1 MSNFLSKIFAFSR
14 EEKRISSSEFE
25 AAVNAALLSDTV
37 ADATKGPFISEE
49 GALNLSAV
57 WACVL
62 ILSETVGTL
71 PVHLYHRTTDG
82 RETVRNHPCSYIL
95 SKPNSYT
102 SRFALLHHL
111 MVSCTLWGNGY
122 ARIHRDAL
130 FRTVRLQLMHPT
142 EVEPVHTDDDELY
155 YRTYKG
161 EIVPVYDMIH
171 LRGLSTNGYKG
182 KSPIAVH
189 RENLSLTGTSVQWTV
204 NITPLFEGGDRTL
217 HRGTAES
224 RPAPRPRFYY
234 FASRQGSIPHIYRG
248 RGEHIIL
255 AFKPG
260 CDKEK
265 GAAQGRLPEPEAK
278 QHTNKCQPIQ
288 ILLSVPKRVCNTN

>member
-14 EEKRISSSEFE
+14 EEKRLSSSEFE

-57 WACVL
+57 WACVR

-82 RETVRNHPCSYIL
+82 RETVRNHP
-95 SKPNSYT
+95 
-102 SRFALLHHL
+102 
-111 MVSCTLWGNGY
+111 
-122 ARIHRDAL
+122 RIHRDAL

-248 RGEHIIL
+248 QGEHIIL
-255 AFKPG
+255 AFRPG

-278 QHTNKCQPIQ
+278 QRTNKCQPIQ